1 MFQVRRINIKNTLSN
16 DSRSVQHRL
25 ATSRIQQE
33 IDEATERE
41 KELREAGMIQTM
53 SEDTVDSKV

>member
-1 MFQVRRINIKNTLSN
+1 M
-16 DSRSVQHRL
+16 

-41 KELREAGMIQTM
+41 KELHEAGTIQTM
-53 SEDTVDSKV
+53 SEDTVDSKVCALMAHLFWQEYI